1 MLAISARMRP
11 TSGKATLHTDE
22 LPASAVTDAAMLQA
36 VHASRRVVLPVPGCS
51 LRPGG

>member
-11 TSGKATLHTDE
+11 ISRRATVHADE

-36 VHASRRVVLPVPGCS
+36 VHVSRRVMLPVPGCS